1 MVKLKEFNAV
11 SYVDALA
18 ECEKAGHRAL
28 YMPDVARARIA
39 GDAPWDKFL
48 DSRSVRVTG
57 RTKQGDGMVLYVHC
71 AHLLSTASG
80 LGDALSKGLVNG
92 AACFPQDSFLEL
104 LERDDERADDGTYV
118 VKAVPHKVLMGAS
131 KGVIPVER
139 ALKHP
144 QTIPFLGS
152 KEVAEQYL
160 QAFERQVGSNI
171 GIWFYDDLRD
181 EGPLAR
187 PLCVGNYYY
196 YGLNGNDNYYNVGR
210 LVGVRASES
219 EQRAAGAQKIS
230 EAPSLE
236 TATETMYNALLHR
249 KMTEPITR
257 EWVKGE
263 LAKIYPSK

>member
-39 GDAPWDKFL
+39 GDLSWVQFY
-48 DSRSVRVTG
+48 DSLSVRVTG
-57 RTKQGDGMVLYVHC
+57 RTKQGDGMVLFVHC
-71 AHLLSTASG
+71 AHPLSTASG

-92 AACFPQDSFLEL
+92 AAHFPQASFLEL
-104 LERDDERADDGTYV
+104 LERDGERADDGTYV

-131 KGVIPVER
+131 NGVIPVER

-187 PLCVGNYYY
+187 PLCVGDYYSIGLDGYGY
-196 YGLNGNDNYYNVGR
+196 YVGR

-219 EQRAAGAQKIS
+219 EQRAEKIS
-230 EAPSLE
+230 EGLSLDAV
-236 TATETMYNALLHR
+236 TDKIFRYVNSLPQ
-249 KMTEPITR
+249 TEPVTR
-257 EWVKGE
+257 DGIKKV
-263 LAKIYPSK
+263 LAPYDTKK